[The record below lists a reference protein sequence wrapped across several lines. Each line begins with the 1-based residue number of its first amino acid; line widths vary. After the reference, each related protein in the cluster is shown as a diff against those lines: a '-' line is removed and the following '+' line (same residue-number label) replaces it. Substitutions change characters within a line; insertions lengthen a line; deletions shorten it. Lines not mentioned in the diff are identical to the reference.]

1 MPADDR
7 IRKRDQERLRQW
19 SLTLGSPVQ
28 SRDTRV
34 ALQYLQALD
43 VYDLLTQS
51 ANRQAEFASAA
62 LFRFGLDTLATGFWI
77 ACVAADEWL
86 RGEGSA
92 HVPSSL
98 ERTIA
103 TLPRQAQKMLDEVVN
118 SGFVNDSKRML
129 LKDVLNPAT
138 HGDAL
143 VNLVRI
149 GSSAAQGK
157 NWAQYL
163 STLMSEL
170 THNFAILI
178 RELAESILSQSLVN
192 ARRRL
197 RKISVLPFSSVY
209 RPYAADLPI
218 R

>member
-1 MPADDR
+1 MPADDT

-43 VYDLLTQS
+43 VCDLLTQS
-51 ANRQAEFASAA
+51 ANRKAEFASAA

-77 ACVAADEWL
+77 ACIATDEWL
-86 RGEGSA
+86 RGHGNV
-92 HVPSSL
+92 HIPSNL

-103 TLPRQAQKMLDEVVN
+103 TLPLQAQKMLEDVVN
-118 SGFVNDSKRML
+118 SGFAGDSKRTL

-143 VNLVRI
+143 VSAMRI
-149 GSSAAQGK
+149 GSATAQGK

-163 STLMSEL
+163 SRLMNEL
-170 THNFAILI
+170 THNFVVLI
-178 RELAESILSQSLVN
+178 RELGGIDLEAV
-192 ARRRL
+192 
-197 RKISVLPFSSVY
+197 
-209 RPYAADLPI
+209 AAKYSASAPQD
-218 R
+218 

>member
-1 MPADDR
+1 M
-7 IRKRDQERLRQW
+7 
-19 SLTLGSPVQ
+19 
-28 SRDTRV
+28 

-43 VYDLLTQS
+43 VCDLLTQS

-77 ACVAADEWL
+77 ACIANDEWL
-86 RGEGSA
+86 RGHGNV
-92 HVPSSL
+92 HIPSSL

-103 TLPRQAQKMLDEVVN
+103 TLPPLARKMLDEVVN
-118 SGFVNDSKRML
+118 SGFVNDSKRTL

-143 VNLVRI
+143 VNAVRI

-157 NWAQYL
+157 NWARYL

-178 RELAESILSQSLVN
+178 RDLAAIDLESV
-192 ARRRL
+192 AG
-197 RKISVLPFSSVY
+197 K
-209 RPYAADLPI
+209 
-218 R
+218 